1 MDDLPLRKGSG
12 KKVRSEN
19 VGKLMTEYARS
30 GKIGRITPKSKE
42 HAMEIAAAIAH
53 RNQRE
58 ESR

>member
-1 MDDLPLRKGSG
+1 
-12 KKVRSEN
+12 
-19 VGKLMTEYARS
+19 MTEYARS